1 MAEKNVV
8 VKTDEN
14 ITTETYTVKKD
25 FWSAYSKPIIYAG
38 SAIII
43 ILGAWFGYQKF
54 VKEPKEE
61 KAMIAIYPAESLF
74 DKMAQSGF
82 NKDSVNVVLN
92 GGVDNGTKVTG
103 LLKIAKDYSGTK
115 TGNRANYLIGASYLQ
130 TGDFT
135 NAVKFLKDFD
145 ANGATQIETE
155 AYLMLGHAYAEQK
168 KVDEAL
174 SYYKK
179 AAAVNTKDDAL
190 TAAALITAA
199 SYAEENNKTQDAI
212 ELYTN
217 ARDNYAGAQAV
228 ASGDVEKHLA
238 KLGVLK

>member
-8 VKTDEN
+8 VTTDEN

-25 FWSAYSKPIIYAG
+25 FWSSYSRPIIYAG
-38 SAIII
+38 SAIIL
-43 ILGAWFGYQKF
+43 ILGAWFGYQKL

-74 DKMAQSGF
+74 DKMSATGF

-103 LLKIAKDYSGTK
+103 LIKISKDYSGTA
-115 TGNRANYLIGASYLQ
+115 TGNRANYLIGAAYLQ
-130 TGDFT
+130 TGDYT
-135 NAVKFLKDFD
+135 NAIKYLKDFD
-145 ANGATQIETE
+145 ANGATQIETQ

-168 KVDEAL
+168 KVDDAL

-179 AAAVNTKDDAL
+179 AAAVNEKDDAL

-199 SYAEENNKTQDAI
+199 SYAEENGKTQDAI
-212 ELYTN
+212 ELYTK

-238 KLGVLK
+238 KLGVVK

>member
-1 MAEKNVV
+1 MAEKNVI

-25 FWSAYSKPIIYAG
+25 FWATYSKPIIYAG

-43 ILGAWFGYQKF
+43 IIGAWFAYQKF

-74 DKMAQSGF
+74 DKMSQSGF

-103 LLKIAKDYSGTK
+103 LIKISKDYSGTE
-115 TGNRANYLIGASYLQ
+115 TGNRANYLIGAAYLQ
-130 TGDFT
+130 TGDFA
-135 NAVKFLKDFD
+135 NAIKYLKDFN

-155 AYLMLGHAYAEQK
+155 AYMMLGHAYAEQK
-168 KVDEAL
+168 KVDDAL

-212 ELYTN
+212 DLYIN